1 MSPILFYPLALLT
14 VISAVGVV
22 ATRNPVRS
30 ALSLV
35 VTMMLLAVFYA
46 GLGAHL
52 VAALQIM
59 VYAGAV
65 MVLFL
70 FVIMLLNLQHDP
82 DDRQHPVATAGA
94 CLGAAVVGLCLAV
107 AVLEAGLPGT
117 MAAIGED
124 FGTTVVIARQL
135 FHDYLVPFEL
145 TSILLLVAV
154 VGAVALA
161 KRDDAPT
168 EDLS

>member
-1 MSPILFYPLALLT
+1 MANFLFYLMALGAVLGSLG
-14 VISAVGVV
+14 VITGK
-22 ATRNPVRS
+22 NPIASV
-30 ALSLV
+30 LSLL
-35 VTMMLLAVFYA
+35 VTFFCLATIYLLAGFEFLA
-46 GLGAHL
+46 AAQIL
-52 VAALQIM
+52 V
-59 VYAGAV
+59 YGGAV

-70 FVIMLLNLQHDP
+70 FVITLLNLQHDP